1 MLAPDLAHIQHI
13 RIGTKAVAYWPQR
26 FVTDKDADDL
36 LRLFETVV
44 RSGRNL
50 ALMGH
55 YNHPAELRHPI
66 AQQALRRIIATGA
79 TVRIQAPLIRHIN
92 ENPADWAELWTTGVR
107 LGAVPYYMFVERDTG
122 PSDYFKLPLARAYDI
137 FQQAYRTVSGLARTV
152 RGPSMSAFP
161 GRCWSTALSI
171 WPAKGLRP
179 AVPAGTKSGLGAP
192 PVLRP
197 VRSAGNLA
205 GRIAAGVREKRFS
218 SSRTASPVADDSHCA
233 GRRVALGQARAQRPG
248 GDRMS
253 GPTADALYEVYALR
267 YATHAERR
275 SAANY
280 LGEDPHDNAPMP
292 LDFYVWVIRN
302 PARTLLVDTGFS
314 ADMAVRRGR
323 RYLASPVDLLKQIG
337 IAAESVEDIVVTHMH
352 YDHAGNIA
360 AFPKARLHLQEK
372 EMAYCTGRCMCHAAM
387 RSPSRL
393 GTWPR
398 PSSGCMP
405 ASWCS
410 TTAMPRSR
418 PASACT

>member
-1 MLAPDLAHIQHI
+1 M
-13 RIGTKAVAYWPQR
+13 
-26 FVTDKDADDL
+26 
-36 LRLFETVV
+36 
-44 RSGRNL
+44 
-50 ALMGH
+50 
-55 YNHPAELRHPI
+55 
-66 AQQALRRIIATGA
+66 
-79 TVRIQAPLIRHIN
+79 
-92 ENPADWAELWTTGVR
+92 
-107 LGAVPYYMFVERDTG
+107 
-122 PSDYFKLPLARAYDI
+122 
-137 FQQAYRTVSGLARTV
+137 
-152 RGPSMSAFP
+152 
-161 GRCWSTALSI
+161 
-171 WPAKGLRP
+171 
-179 AVPAGTKSGLGAP
+179 
-192 PVLRP
+192 
-197 VRSAGNLA
+197 
-205 GRIAAGVREKRFS
+205 
-218 SSRTASPVADDSHCA
+218 
-233 GRRVALGQARAQRPG
+233 
-248 GDRMS
+248 
-253 GPTADALYEVYALR
+253 R

-360 AFPKARLHLQEK
+360 AFPKARLHLQERK
-372 EMAYCTGRCMCHAAM
+372 WRIARVAACATRRCAA
-387 RSPSRL
+387 PSRL

>member
-1 MLAPDLAHIQHI
+1 
-13 RIGTKAVAYWPQR
+13 
-26 FVTDKDADDL
+26 
-36 LRLFETVV
+36 
-44 RSGRNL
+44 
-50 ALMGH
+50 
-55 YNHPAELRHPI
+55 
-66 AQQALRRIIATGA
+66 
-79 TVRIQAPLIRHIN
+79 
-92 ENPADWAELWTTGVR
+92 
-107 LGAVPYYMFVERDTG
+107 
-122 PSDYFKLPLARAYDI
+122 
-137 FQQAYRTVSGLARTV
+137 
-152 RGPSMSAFP
+152 
-161 GRCWSTALSI
+161 
-171 WPAKGLRP
+171 
-179 AVPAGTKSGLGAP
+179 
-192 PVLRP
+192 
-197 VRSAGNLA
+197 
-205 GRIAAGVREKRFS
+205 
-218 SSRTASPVADDSHCA
+218 
-233 GRRVALGQARAQRPG
+233 
-248 GDRMS
+248 
-253 GPTADALYEVYALR
+253 
-267 YATHAERR
+267 
-275 SAANY
+275 
-280 LGEDPHDNAPMP
+280 MP

>member
-1 MLAPDLAHIQHI
+1 
-13 RIGTKAVAYWPQR
+13 
-26 FVTDKDADDL
+26 
-36 LRLFETVV
+36 
-44 RSGRNL
+44 
-50 ALMGH
+50 
-55 YNHPAELRHPI
+55 
-66 AQQALRRIIATGA
+66 
-79 TVRIQAPLIRHIN
+79 
-92 ENPADWAELWTTGVR
+92 
-107 LGAVPYYMFVERDTG
+107 
-122 PSDYFKLPLARAYDI
+122 
-137 FQQAYRTVSGLARTV
+137 
-152 RGPSMSAFP
+152 
-161 GRCWSTALSI
+161 
-171 WPAKGLRP
+171 
-179 AVPAGTKSGLGAP
+179 
-192 PVLRP
+192 
-197 VRSAGNLA
+197 
-205 GRIAAGVREKRFS
+205 
-218 SSRTASPVADDSHCA
+218 
-233 GRRVALGQARAQRPG
+233 
-248 GDRMS
+248 MS

-323 RYLASPVDLLKQIG
+323 RYLVSPVDLLKQIG